1 MSDISQFQSRLDR
14 AEAKAALMKELGRA
28 SLIMG
33 GFVGSIWIVALINNL
48 MLNGALNSFGI
59 APRTIMGLLGIVFAP
74 FLHADMA
81 HLIGNTGGILM
92 LGGLVIAREEL
103 DFWVVTILG
112 ALVSGIGTWAI
123 GRPPVHI
130 GASGVIFAY
139 FGYLLM
145 VGLFE
150 RKPGA
155 IALSVIV
162 FLVWGGLIFGVF
174 PQDTGISWEGHLF
187 GFLGGALAARILSRR
202 RIAQRV

>member
-1 MSDISQFQSRLDR
+1 MNDISRYQSRLSR
-14 AEAKAALMKELGRA
+14 AEAKAALMKDIVRA

-33 GFVGSIWIVALINNL
+33 GFVGSIWVVALINNL

-59 APRTIMGLLGIVFAP
+59 TPRTIMGLLGILFAP

-112 ALVSGIGTWAI
+112 ALVAGLGTWAI
-123 GRPPVHI
+123 GRPPFHI

-162 FLVWGGLIFGVF
+162 FLVWGGLIYGVL
-174 PQDTGISWEGHLF
+174 PQDPGISWEGHLF
-187 GFLGGALAARILSRR
+187 GFLGGALSAWILSRR
-202 RIAQRV
+202 RAGHRL